1 MLDLRLC
8 YHLLKGRR
16 EVLQNHDGLGPRVF
30 QLMLEFARRVEWND
44 DDHNATGA
52 QNAKDC
58 HRVLQ
63 YIGHHDGDARALVV
77 APAHTF

>member
-1 MLDLRLC
+1 MLDLRLR
-8 YHLLKGRR
+8 YHRLKGGG

-30 QLMLEFARRVEWND
+30 QLMLEFARRVERID
-44 DDHNATGA
+44 VDHHTTGA
-52 QNAKDC
+52 QDAKDC
-58 HRVLQ
+58 HRLLQ